1 MSEAMLGLVPSR
13 YQHLPSPVV
22 LGIYRVEANPLV
34 RRLLTPTFTRILQDL
49 VSRVDRSNGAVPIRV
64 RNDRVA
70 DTLDVNE
77 KTVRRCLA
85 HLTNLGW
92 LKTATDGRSEWGLY
106 TYKEYQLTSTLCELL
121 HLPVRMGKRGI
132 DESETPTPEVDVL
145 EKSEESR
152 TASSEE
158 ETVHINSTLVADKYF
173 AFSAETTDQ
182 RNSVS
187 AVSKRENTESGTKM
201 SIGTYIDLSFK
212 KDLRKIWEDKRQGNP
227 IHLSVE
233 LQRIAASCEIAPSG
247 ICKLQGIAR
256 AVGHRLEDVWAVAKT
271 YVVERLALKKG
282 RAFSYL
288 HHMLLAP
295 VDYAKKADMIR
306 VVAEQ
311 DVERN
316 DLVSDRSRYAFKR
329 YSGPHGMRVRIFDGS
344 AEIMLGNGTIE
355 TRAGENMK
363 YVYQA
368 IKNGSLKEIAD

>member
-13 YQHLPSPVV
+13 YQHLPSPIV

-34 RRLLTPTFTRILQDL
+34 RRFLTPTFTRILQDL
-49 VSRVDRSNGAVPIRV
+49 VSRVDRSNGAAPIRV

-70 DTLDVNE
+70 ETLDVNE

-85 HLTNLGW
+85 HLTGLGW
-92 LKTATDGRSEWGLY
+92 LKSATDGRSEWGLY
-106 TYKEYQLTSTLCELL
+106 TYKEYQLTSTLCQLL
-121 HLPVRMGKRGI
+121 HLPVRMAKMGMEGG
-132 DESETPTPEVDVL
+132 EMPSPEVDVL
-145 EKSEESR
+145 ERSEESR
-152 TASSEE
+152 TDSSEE
-158 ETVHINSTLVADKYF
+158 DTVQINSNLIDDKNSTF
-173 AFSAETTDQ
+173 AAKTTDQ
-182 RNSVS
+182 RNSAS
-187 AVSKRENTESGTKM
+187 TGSKPENNESGTKM

-233 LQRIAASCEIAPSG
+233 MQRIAESCEIAPSG
-247 ICKLQGIAR
+247 ICKLQGMAR

-329 YSGPHGMRVRIFDGS
+329 YTGPNGMRVRVFDGS

-368 IKNGSLKEIAD
+368 IKDGALKEIAD